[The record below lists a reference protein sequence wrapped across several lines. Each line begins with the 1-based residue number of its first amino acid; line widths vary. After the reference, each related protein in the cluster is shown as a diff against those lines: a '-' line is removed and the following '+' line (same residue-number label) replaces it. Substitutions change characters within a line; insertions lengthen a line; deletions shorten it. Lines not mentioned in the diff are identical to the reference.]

1 LNVIA
6 TNFGY
11 FGLSYVM
18 LMRLVEISSG
28 ASSSIGVIIAFFLSY
43 LFEVLKYSFLK
54 EKKKE
59 KRTVEIQK
67 YEYKKYVIH
76 TCVWIR
82 SDGTLTISLEDER
95 TFDWQTFTDT
105 FALRKTFFFIHRRSN
120 GVSGCFG
127 SLEIFP
133 PSARVFSFSDRDH
146 IDALSLASDGRDA
159 RRERSVLLVLCW
171 GEKEEN

>member
-1 LNVIA
+1 MSHKVHLVARLNVIA

-54 EKKKE
+54 EKK
-59 KRTVEIQK
+59 R
-67 YEYKKYVIH
+67 KKNGSKFKNTSTKNMCEIH

-82 SDGTLTISLEDER
+82 SDGTLTISLEGER
-95 TFDWQTFTDT
+95 TFDY
-105 FALRKTFFFIHRRSN
+105 
-120 GVSGCFG
+120 
-127 SLEIFP
+127 
-133 PSARVFSFSDRDH
+133 
-146 IDALSLASDGRDA
+146 
-159 RRERSVLLVLCW
+159 
-171 GEKEEN
+171 